1 MTSARPNVLNLA
13 VAVAISSSI
22 ITSQALGD
30 RRLLVKSVDILDSV
44 HVEFT
49 QSEVMVQPT
58 LGDDRQPIPKSFT
71 TTYTDLTQTRAGY
84 EVPSEGFTD
93 VLSGIEGGV
102 SSVDLFETDEN
113 DVARKYT
120 KVLKVGNEGVFRFTH
135 NLAKKELVIEVR
147 NEMTDQK
154 LIAAIL
160 TQSGDTQALE
170 PLTKVASPE
179 LLNAVL
185 KGVSGSIENLGA
197 VDNYV
202 ALATIEVD
210 EVKVNGR
217 TFMRPIAAGDQPPDL
232 QRLGQSLFVNDE
244 ALFAAATSAYTQVH
258 LLGKDLQQGAL
269 NDLLSC
275 HKPIGYVVHIEDDT
289 QAYPVPAG
297 YPKLEVKQ
305 APGEAIVFHGQKQNP
320 TDIAFVES
328 LYKLLEKDFND
339 NSIPPAT
346 TQVEKDKVRSYQY
359 VIRSRQM
366 ALLEEIAVQ
375 LNSESGR
382 AKLITLAYYESLQQA
397 LTSATPEKA
406 DKFEFTSGHIRLAS
420 SMATPTW
427 MHSQLVKH
435 FGFKPAIKNFLT
447 SQLFIQTI
455 QEVTTILSRLNEVQ
469 ADVFEDNRRFAFK
482 VTSDIARQLTKIESE
497 LEEQQQ
503 VKEVRLIQLEKE
515 LMLIKN
521 RLSDDV
527 KSKVRLL
534 QRRKQVEDEFVQ
546 VRNLMRELQKQ
557 SQKLQQEVRGIP
569 KLEQRVR
576 DTRVDIAAVRANA
589 KKAFNAELADDLGI
603 DDWDDSKP
611 LKEQVRLIRKKI
623 DEVFSSVALME
634 RPVGDSTEE
643 ILAALELRLG
653 IFLVNE
659 KDPAVHF
666 RFIQRHLQ
674 KQAEQNLEVFL
685 EKVGIVERVLGLA
698 PKNNDDLIARQ
709 YAIDKAI
716 QQCLEQSTVL
726 VGQEH
731 PFLQQSTRTDAK
743 KEAEIKAFNAATARH
758 LNIKDFDN
766 NADIDLQE
774 QQLLHRFKSLS
785 AALKRLDEMN
795 VEQDQLL
802 NRFQSTNAAIDEDL
816 ERLLWSIRKPD
827 AKYSSQEDD
836 VKVKQDTVAKDLPVP
851 KDEESTIEQDDTLIE
866 GTHDRSSSPA
876 NSKEKLDDTGRP
888 PPSIVRPEV
897 IRELRALKIALQKR
911 LSEETDLYFHS
922 MFISEDIKKYIRE
935 ARKQSEK
942 EALVILENLESL
954 FNIKINEGDDKA
966 VRLQRLRTRLDGG
979 DITPYELDEMDK
991 ILFWEADSIA
1001 QEDPAER
1008 DIRLSRFRERLTFKV
1023 EESHQRAREKQAEYL
1038 TTVEDELN
1046 IDPHENPATKERG
1059 RTLTTKLASILEVK
1073 FVAGAS
1079 LSDNK
1084 YDLRHRI
1091 KVVRKKINTVVEDRD
1106 GAEVIKRV
1114 YNNRIAHRL
1123 NIEDYQDDATI
1134 ADQNSLIDAKLQ
1146 QIDKEVI
1153 VADQPD
1159 IDERI
1164 AAIEDELD
1172 RRMAPQGSKPRFV
1185 LDRRV
1190 AMARRGLEEAE
1201 SELANINRKLN
1212 AIGHKQ
1218 VVFVSR
1224 DDIEPISDED
1234 DRALNQA
1241 MKQIQTELGLPA
1253 GDEQTPEERVDDIR
1267 HFMGEQGADRRDE
1280 IVEKLGA
1287 VAKALNIRIKGGPGS
1302 PQKADYIIAISASA
1316 KAHGWDE
1323 INAADEALGEL
1334 PLTRKKYSQAKEF
1347 LHEHDRK
1354 AKDAAFTLL
1363 QKMSAQENLDL
1374 KKEEI
1379 NRSGDADQKAKTG
1392 LDNKMALPK
1401 TAVEQKSD
1409 TESETLKTPE
1419 ANEAE
1424 IKATENAQSPEPDF
1438 TEIRKRVNAL
1448 RNKPQVREFLDKHDR
1463 KSMDAALAEFQKSI
1477 ALKNPDRSR
1486 EETEN
1491 EIEPLNAALKKKS
1504 DAAAKALEVLE
1515 AHEADIKT
1523 TEEAVGLEPGTSDI
1537 RKRVNALRIKRVELG
1552 GNDGH
1557 GCKIQQL
1564 VQEQAR
1570 LTFEREVW
1578 KADIKKMKENLKTAQ
1593 GAVEN
1598 YRAPFQH
1605 TPRQVKVLDAILE
1618 FMQQHPLKKQALE
1631 AAFGLT
1637 EAAIE
1642 YGTPFL
1648 TTFHFDDEFAP
1659 IRLQALV
1666 GDRLTFEQASQIV
1679 EVFRI
1684 LQRDFP
1690 VSLYKPLEN
1699 QPVDALEEL
1708 EYLVFRA
1715 RNEMETGAQHYDD
1728 VIKRI
1733 GSTGIQHFGHETEN
1747 LKGFS
1752 EYFAS
1757 HSASGNKIIALLREG
1772 LISKVELEN
1781 YMKISR
1787 SIDGYLTRNEFE
1799 HFIGCRQGVN
1809 VHQFKRVVW
1818 MLSDK
1823 GVEEFMKSAFTPVP
1837 TIATGPVAMKES
1849 VAGMKEYAAAV
1860 IANYILDDIAF
1871 ENGRRTAAYLANIQD
1886 TLTPYVNAAGI
1897 SESELIKAIH
1907 DKLMEAHATAVE
1919 RQLKDYWLKP
1929 SASLVQAVPWY
1940 YTSYKPLLAMTGA
1953 WKAAKASLL
1962 NTVGLYI
1969 MDLTNRGDYTHRMII
1984 PFQHWLEHYGIDLD
1998 RTGQYAYHSGVE
2010 KVSEVL
2016 GLYMPYGRASSSV
2029 ILLITGTTL
2038 FTRQYHANPH
2048 LYRSISR
2055 LVPEIV
2061 KSMGSRQGVQVPL
2074 LHRVTPQTVKTLA
2087 SATAGLVL
2095 GPVSTVGAYAH
2106 GLIFGFNIAQMLGFA
2121 LASSLTFDFFMND
2134 NKLLTQWLGG
2144 PLGRSLDKIN
2154 RWRGAGEKDDE
2165 YLQRTAIASPQR
2177 FTETDEEYANRVKA
2191 NNTMYGWTRHENYL
2205 QFRERRDRTMKLFEN
2220 GWEKYFRENVP
2231 KWSFSHANSIP
2242 YSYTLGTFYNWQQGD
2257 DKKAPVNVMSSG
2269 ANRKSGISGKVLLN

>member
-1 MTSARPNVLNLA
+1 MTSARLNVLSLA

-22 ITSQALGD
+22 IASQALGD
-30 RRLLVKSVDILDSV
+30 RRLLIKSVDILDSV
-44 HVEFT
+44 HVEYT

-71 TTYTDLTQTRAGY
+71 TTYTYLTQTRAGY
-84 EVPSEGFTD
+84 EVPSQGFTD

-147 NEMTDQK
+147 NEMTDQN
-154 LIAAIL
+154 LIEAIL
-160 TQSGDTQALE
+160 TQSGDTQPLE

-179 LLNAVL
+179 LLTAVL
-185 KGVSGSIENLGA
+185 KGVSGSIGNLGE

-210 EVKVNGR
+210 EVKVDGR
-217 TFMRPIAAGDQPPDL
+217 TFMRLIATDDQPPDL

-258 LLGKDLQQGAL
+258 LLGKDLQQEAL
-269 NDLLSC
+269 NDLLSY
-275 HKPIGYVVHIEDDT
+275 HKPIGYVVYIEDDS

-305 APGEAIVFHGQKQNP
+305 APGEAIVFHSQKQNP

-328 LYKLLEKDFND
+328 LYNLLQKDITD

-346 TQVEKDKVRSYQY
+346 AQVEKDKVKSYQY

-375 LNSESGR
+375 LNSEPGR

-397 LTSATPEKA
+397 LSSATPEKT
-406 DKFEFTSGHIRLAS
+406 DNFEFASGHIRLAS
-420 SMATPTW
+420 SMVTPTW

-447 SQLFIQTI
+447 SQLFIQNI
-455 QEVTTILSRLNEVQ
+455 QEVTTIISRINEVQ
-469 ADVFEDNRRFAFK
+469 ADVFEDNRKFASK
-482 VTSDIARQLTKIESE
+482 VTDDMARQLNKIESE

-515 LMLIKN
+515 LMLIRN
-521 RLSDDV
+521 RVSDDV

-534 QRRKQVEDEFVQ
+534 QRRKQVEDEFLE
-546 VRNLMRELQKQ
+546 VRNLMRGLQNQ

-576 DTRVDIAAVRANA
+576 DTRADIAAVRANA

-603 DDWDDSKP
+603 DDWDTSKP

-623 DEVFSSVALME
+623 DEVFRLTASMDP
-634 RPVGDSTEE
+634 PVGDSPKE

-653 IFLVNE
+653 IFLVTE
-659 KDPAVHF
+659 KDPAAHF
-666 RFIQRHLQ
+666 EFIQRQFH
-674 KQAEQNLEVFL
+674 KYAEQNHEVLL
-685 EKVGIVERVLGLA
+685 EKMGIVERVLGLA
-698 PKNNDDLIARQ
+698 PKNNDDLIGRQ
-709 YAIDKAI
+709 YAIYQAI
-716 QQCLEQSTVL
+716 EQCLKQSTVPL
-726 VGQEH
+726 DQEH
-731 PFLQQSTRTDAK
+731 SFPQQGARTDAK

-758 LNIKDFDN
+758 LNIKDFDS
-766 NADIDLQE
+766 NADIDS
-774 QQLLHRFKSLS
+774 QQKRLFHRFKSLN

-795 VEQDQLL
+795 VEQDQLF
-802 NRFQSTNAAIDEDL
+802 NRFQSMNAAIDEYL
-816 ERLLWSIRKPD
+816 EKLLWSIRKPD
-827 AKYSSQEDD
+827 TKYSSQEDD
-836 VKVKQDTVAKDLPVP
+836 VKVKQDAVAKDLPVP
-851 KDEESTIEQDDTLIE
+851 MDEESTIEQRDTLIE
-866 GTHDRSSSPA
+866 GIHGRSYSPT
-876 NSKEKLDDTGRP
+876 NSKEQLDDTRRP
-888 PPSIVRPEV
+888 PPSKARPEV
-897 IRELRALKIALQKR
+897 IRELGALKMALQKR
-911 LSEETDLYFHS
+911 LGEEKDLYFHS
-922 MFISEDIKKYIRE
+922 MVISEDIKKYIRE
-935 ARKQSEK
+935 ARKHSEE
-942 EALVILENLESL
+942 EALIVLENLESL

-966 VRLQRLRTRLDGG
+966 VRLQRLRTRLDDGG

-991 ILFWEADSIA
+991 ILFWEADSTA

-1008 DIRLSRFRERLTFKV
+1008 DIRLGRFRERLTFKV
-1023 EESHQRAREKQAEYL
+1023 EESQQRAREKQAEYL
-1038 TTVEDELN
+1038 ATVEDELN
-1046 IDPHENPATKERG
+1046 IDPYENPAAKERG

-1073 FVAGAS
+1073 FATGAS
-1079 LSDNK
+1079 LSDHQ
-1084 YDLRHRI
+1084 YDLRRRI
-1091 KVVRKKINTVVEDRD
+1091 KVVRNKVNTAVKDKNDES
-1106 GAEVIKRV
+1106 IKRV

-1146 QIDKEVI
+1146 QLDKDVI
-1153 VADQPD
+1153 VAGQPD

-1185 LDRRV
+1185 LDRCL
-1190 AMARRGLEEAE
+1190 AKARRGLEEAE
-1201 SELANINRKLN
+1201 SELADVNRKLN

-1224 DDIEPISDED
+1224 DDVEPISDED
-1234 DRALNQA
+1234 DRAFNQA
-1241 MKQIQTELGLPA
+1241 MKHIQTELGLPV

-1280 IVEKLGA
+1280 IVEQLGA

-1302 PQKADYIIAISASA
+1302 PLKADYIIAISASA
-1316 KAHGWDE
+1316 EAHDWDE

-1354 AKDAAFTLL
+1354 AKDAAFALL
-1363 QKMSAQENLDL
+1363 QKISAQENLDL
-1374 KKEEI
+1374 KKEGI
-1379 NRSGDADQKAKTG
+1379 NRFGDADQKAKTG
-1392 LDNKMALPK
+1392 LENKMALPK
-1401 TAVEQKSD
+1401 TAPEQKSD
-1409 TESETLKTPE
+1409 TEPETLKTPE
-1419 ANEAE
+1419 AHEAE
-1424 IKATENAQSPEPDF
+1424 IKATEDAQGPEPDF
-1438 TEIRKRVNAL
+1438 TENRKRVNAL

-1463 KSMDAALAEFQKSI
+1463 ESMDAALAEFQKSI
-1477 ALKNPDRSR
+1477 ALKNTDHSS

-1491 EIEPLNAALKKKS
+1491 EIEPLNAVLKKKS

-1523 TEEAVGLEPGTSDI
+1523 TEEAVGLKPGTSDI

-1564 VQEQAR
+1564 IQEKAR
-1570 LTFEREVW
+1570 LTFEREAW
-1578 KADIKKMKENLKTAQ
+1578 KADIKKMTENLKTAQ
-1593 GAVEN
+1593 EAVEN

-1733 GSTGIQHFGHETEN
+1733 GSTGIQHFGYETEN

-1757 HSASGNKIIALLREG
+1757 HSVSGNKIIALLREG

-1787 SIDGYLTRNEFE
+1787 SIDGYLTGNEFE
-1799 HFIGCRQGVN
+1799 HFIGCRQGVH
-1809 VHQFKRVVW
+1809 VHQFKMVVR

-1849 VAGMKEYAAAV
+1849 VAGMKEYATAV
-1860 IANYILDDIAF
+1860 VANYILDDIAF

-1886 TLTPYVNAAGI
+1886 TLTPYVNAADLF
-1897 SESELIKAIH
+1897 ESDLIKIIH
-1907 DKLMEAHATAVE
+1907 SVLMQAHAAAVE
-1919 RQLKDYWLKP
+1919 YQLMDYWVKP
-1929 SASLVQAVPWY
+1929 SASLVQAVTWY
-1940 YTSYKPLLAMTGA
+1940 YTSYKPLLAVTGA

-1962 NTVGLYI
+1962 STVDLYI
-1969 MDLTNRGDYTHRMII
+1969 LDLTNRGDYTHRMII

-1998 RTGQYAYHSGVE
+1998 RTGQYAYHGGVE

-2016 GLYMPYGRASSSV
+2016 GGLYMPYGRTASSV
-2029 ILLITGTTL
+2029 ILLTIGSRL
-2038 FTRQYHANPH
+2038 FTRQCHANPH
-2048 LYRSISR
+2048 MYRSISR

-2061 KSMGSRQGVQVPL
+2061 KSIGSGQGVQVPL

-2106 GLIFGFNIAQMLGFA
+2106 GLIFGITYVQALGIA

-2134 NKLLTQWLGG
+2134 NKMLTQWLGG
-2144 PLGRSLDKIN
+2144 PLGRGLDKIN
-2154 RWRGAGEKDDE
+2154 RWRGVGETHDE
-2165 YLQRTAIASPQR
+2165 YLQRTAVASPQR

-2191 NNTMYGWTRHENYL
+2191 NNTMFGWTRHENYL

-2231 KWSFSHANSIP
+2231 KWSFSHAESIP

-2257 DKKAPVNVMSSG
+2257 DKKAPVH
-2269 ANRKSGISGKVLLN
+2269 GKRNASQ